1 MKKINLTK
9 LFDLSGKTSIVTGG
23 AVGIGKAIVDRL
35 SEAGASVVIADI
47 DENNAKAAVQEF
59 KALNRKV
66 TFFRTDISELEQVQK
81 LVDFTISTYGAV
93 DILVNNAGI
102 FPFAPAI
109 TMKEDQWDRV
119 LDINLKGS
127 FFLAQK
133 AAAHMIERGE
143 GGKIINIA
151 SIDAFHPT
159 GNLAHYD
166 SSKGAIAML
175 TKSLAKEWGQH
186 GILVNAIAPGG
197 INTPGAAQTS
207 ESMLTGANLTSEEI
221 QAMMAAFTARIP
233 VGRQGDPD
241 EIATVA
247 LFLASPAA
255 SYIAG
260 ETVIVDGGYLL
271 S

>member
-1 MKKINLTK
+1 M
-9 LFDLSGKTSIVTGG
+9 FDLIGKTAIVTGG

-35 SEAGASVVIADI
+35 SEAGASIVIADI
-47 DENNAKAAVQEF
+47 DESNAKATVQEF
-59 KALNRKV
+59 KSLHRKV
-66 TFFRTDISELEQVQK
+66 AFIKTDISKPDQLQR
-81 LVDFTISTYGAV
+81 LVDDTVSTYGTV

-109 TMKEDQWDRV
+109 SMKEAEWDRV
-119 LDINLKGS
+119 LDINLKGA
-127 FFLAQK
+127 FFLSQK
-133 AAAHMIERGE
+133 VAVHMIERGE
-143 GGKIINIA
+143 GGRIINIA
-151 SIDAFHPT
+151 SIDGFHPT

-166 SSKGAIAML
+166 SSKGAMVML

-186 GILVNAIAPGG
+186 GVFVNAIAPGG

-207 ESMLTGANLTSEEI
+207 KSMLASANMTPEQT

-255 SYIAG
+255 SYITG
-260 ETVIVDGGYLL
+260 ETIIVDGGYLL